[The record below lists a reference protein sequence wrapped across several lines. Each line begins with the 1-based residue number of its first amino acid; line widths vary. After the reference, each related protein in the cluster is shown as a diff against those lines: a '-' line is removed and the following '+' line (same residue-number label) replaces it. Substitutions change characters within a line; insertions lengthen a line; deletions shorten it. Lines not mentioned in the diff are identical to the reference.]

1 MVLGYWTFGTK
12 LGSVLFY
19 RRAQQTYTII
29 KLLYFTFLDC
39 TRATCFVITETRSY
53 FRTVR
58 VYVVVRIKSHK
69 HNRRVSE
76 IQVQLTQTLVVT
88 RGVVRPVLVFVDF
101 NNQYMCSEITV
112 HIRTPP
118 RRAVRWRKVVSLV
131 AHPRELRKP
140 RFDAINDMLFLD
152 FVVSTNR
159 FVRISTHETRSA
171 IALVFPVALVCRT
184 PFAFTKKLFLE
195 PFLPETFSAITA
207 LFIVN
212 TRHVNSRV

>member
-1 MVLGYWTFGTK
+1 MSSNRISRVVEQMVLGYWTFGTK

-39 TRATCFVITETRSY
+39 THATCFVITETRSY

-69 HNRRVSE
+69 HDRCVSE

-140 RFDAINDMLFLD
+140 LFDTINDMLFLD
-152 FVVSTNR
+152 FVVSANR

-171 IALVFPVALVCRT
+171 IAFIFRVLVCRT
-184 PFAFTKKLFLE
+184 PFAFTKKLFIV
-195 PFLPETFSAITA
+195 PFLP
-207 LFIVN
+207 
-212 TRHVNSRV
+212 